1 MPSPPRTSAGSSPGI
16 AIPPVAVAAVAGGVA
31 ISWLLA
37 GRTGPPPAAALRTEL
52 LWSLAVAYAPAAIWL
67 IAACGLGRLA
77 RPLIPALATRSE
89 GHLVSLTVGV
99 AILMAVDSLL
109 GRIGLLTTAGGAVAW
124 SVTATLALVAAWPR
138 RRSAEPT
145 GVDAPRLPWW
155 AGLGLAP
162 ALGTMLIAS
171 LAAPG
176 WLWSSEFGG
185 YDSLSYHLLL
195 PREWFELGA
204 MAPLAHNA
212 YSGLPSHVEASTL
225 HLMALVRDPLHAA
238 LPAQALQACLAGLA
252 AAILATT
259 AKRLFGLAA
268 AILAA
273 GVFIGTPWT
282 VVTGSLA
289 YNEAT
294 VAAMFAAGLAVVL
307 PMRPTPPAEHE
318 QIRRVAIT
326 VGILAAG
333 AVAAKATSIALVAL
347 PLGLVAMAG
356 APRGRRLVV
365 GGFAAMAALP
375 LLLPWLVHNTA
386 EFGQPFFPLLAGT
399 LGGGGWSEA
408 QIEVF
413 RAAHGP
419 PPGVGLVGRATAVF
433 DELLRHGLG
442 ENPLPGE
449 PWRPWWGLLW
459 PLGVVAAIVAMRRP
473 DRRLAIALPL
483 CGAVMLMLGF
493 WLAFTHLE
501 SRFLAP
507 AAVPLALLLAAA
519 WSSAEAKGSPRGG
532 VGAAVLV
539 VAVWGLLPA
548 AILLRERPLGEGA
561 DRVGA
566 PAAATGQIEAVS
578 GRLHRRLLRDPG
590 LDRDA
595 KSELLATAPI
605 WTFVNDPTLTGRDG
619 RVLLVGESRA
629 FYLDRPGEYASV
641 WNRGRLSELVRADPG
656 DPEAWRR
663 RLREAGFTLV
673 VLDESMIDRWRR
685 DGWWDEQLDAGTI
698 DAFRGELVPL
708 RRFSSGVELLEI
720 PDRPPRNPPRETSP

>member
-77 RPLIPALATRSE
+77 RPLIPALPTRSE

-99 AILMAVDSLL
+99 ALLMAVDSLL

-347 PLGLVAMAG
+347 PLGVLLLKA
-356 APRGRRLVV
+356 APRGRRLS
-365 GGFAAMAALP
+365 AALLGSLAALP
-375 LLLPWLVHNTA
+375 MLAPWLLQNTV
-386 EFGQPFFPLLAGT
+386 EFGQPFFPLMAGV
-399 LGGGGWSEA
+399 LGGGGWSPE
-408 QIEVF
+408 QIAIF
-413 RAAHGP
+413 NTAHGP
-419 PPGVGLVGRATAVF
+419 PAGAGAGGWVTAFV

-442 ENPLPGE
+442 PNPTPGE

-459 PLGVVAAIVAMRRP
+459 PLGGLAGVAAIASGGRRRQIGIRLVGALLAM
-473 DRRLAIALPL
+473 
-483 CGAVMLMLGF
+483 
-493 WLAFTHLE
+493 LAFWILFTHWE

-507 AAVPLALLLAAA
+507 AAVPLALLAAAA
-519 WSSAEAKGSPRGG
+519 WPWASPHVPARSGIA
-532 VGAAVLV
+532 AAVAVV
-539 VAVWGLLPA
+539 VAWGLLPV
-548 AILLRERPLGEGA
+548 AILLGERPLGDGP
-561 DRVGA
+561 DRIGA
-566 PAAATGQIEAVS
+566 PAAATGQVEAVS
-578 GRLHRRLLRDPG
+578 GRLHRRLLRDPS
-590 LDRDA
+590 LDREA
-595 KSELLATAPI
+595 RAAVLATAPI
-605 WTFVNDPTLTGRDG
+605 WTFVNEPTLTGRDG
-619 RVLLVGESRA
+619 RAMLVGEARG
-629 FYLDRPGEYASV
+629 FYLERPSEYASV
-641 WNRGRLSELVRADPG
+641 WNRGRLSELVRAHPDDP
-656 DPEAWRR
+656 DAWRR
-663 RLREAGFTLV
+663 GLREAGISLV
-673 VLDESMIDRWRR
+673 VLDEGMIERWRR
-685 DGWWDEQLDAGTI
+685 DGWWDEALDAEAI
-698 DAFRGELVPL
+698 AALRRVLVPL
-708 RRFSSGVELLEI
+708 KRFPSGVELLEVR
-720 PDRPPRNPPRETSP
+720 DRRAPAAPPERDR